1 MSNLSQSHRILF
13 LNTLAFAVCF
23 ACWTLNGVLVT
34 FLVDQEI
41 FNWTVVQI
49 GWLLGIPVLTGSLM
63 RLPMGILTDK
73 YGGRIV
79 YSTLLILASVPLF
92 LLPFAVNFWMFALL
106 SFMFGMVGTS
116 FAVGVAYTSLWYPKE
131 WQGRA
136 LGIFGMGTAGASITP
151 FIAPSMLK
159 YFSESDPVNGWKYL
173 PVIYGGVLLTMG
185 IIFIL
190 FSKTKKIE
198 AKAKTVKELLQPLR
212 EVRVWR
218 FGTYYFLLFGSFVSF
233 SQWLLP
239 NFMNVY
245 HTTLILGGLF
255 TTCFSLPAGVIRAF
269 GGFLSDKF
277 GARKVMYWVLST
289 SVVLSFLLLF
299 PKMNITTSGNGL
311 MAAKAGTVT
320 QVSPS
325 KIVIGERE
333 YLVTPKE
340 VKAEH
345 NPFFPSKK
353 TWQEVVVA
361 ENQKVQKKELIADG
375 ITQIHFEAN
384 MWIYLV
390 LVILI
395 GACWGIGSAAVYK
408 HIPEY
413 FPNQVGVIGGMVGMI
428 GGLGG
433 FIGPIVFGYLL
444 AFTGFWTSSW
454 LFIFTLSITCLIWMH
469 RVIVKMTREKLPEFA
484 QDMDRKET
492 IK

>member
-13 LNTLAFAVCF
+13 LNTLSFSVCF

-34 FLVDQEI
+34 FVVDQGI
-41 FNWTVVQI
+41 FDWSVVQI
-49 GWLLGIPVLTGSLM
+49 GWLLGIPILTGSLM

-73 YGGRIV
+73 FGGKVV
-79 YSTLLILASVPLF
+79 YSTLLLLASIPLF
-92 LLPFAVNFWMFALL
+92 LLPYATNFWMFAFL

-136 LGIFGMGTAGASITP
+136 LGIFGMGSAGASFTP
-151 FIAPSMLK
+151 LLAPIMLR
-159 YFSESDPVNGWKYL
+159 YFSASDPINGWKYL
-173 PVIYGGVLLTMG
+173 PVIYGAALLIMG
-185 IIFIL
+185 FIFII

-198 AKAKTVKELLQPLR
+198 AKSKSIKELLKPLR
-212 EVRVWR
+212 EERVWR
-218 FGTYYFLLFGSFVSF
+218 FGIYYFLLFGSFVSF

-245 HTTLILGGLF
+245 QTTLILGGLF
-255 TTCFSLPAGVIRAF
+255 TTCFSLPAGIIRAF

-277 GARKVMYWVLST
+277 GARKVMYWVLGS
-289 SVVLSFLLLF
+289 SVILSFLLLF
-299 PKMNITTSGNGL
+299 PKMDITTSGNGL
-311 MAAKAGTVT
+311 MASKGGTVT
-320 QVSPS
+320 QVSNTKVVVGEKEYNVRPKDASINHS
-325 KIVIGERE
+325 K
-333 YLVTPKE
+333 
-340 VKAEH
+340 
-345 NPFFPSKK
+345 FFPSKT
-353 TWQEVVVA
+353 TWQEVVV
-361 ENQKVQKKELIADG
+361 EQNQEIKKKDLIATG

-384 MWIYLV
+384 MWVYLI

-444 AFTGFWTSSW
+444 SFTGFWTSSW
-454 LFIFTLSITCLIWMH
+454 LFIFALSLVCLIWMH
-469 RVIVKMTREKLPEFA
+469 HVITKMTKEKLPEIA
-484 QDMDRKET
+484 QDMDRKD
-492 IK
+492 

>member
-454 LFIFTLSITCLIWMH
+454 LFIFALSITCLIWMH

>member
-384 MWIYLV
+384 MWVYLV

-454 LFIFTLSITCLIWMH
+454 LFIFALSITCLIWMH

>member
-1 MSNLSQSHRILF
+1 MASLSQSHRILF

-41 FNWTVVQI
+41 FDWNVVQI

-73 YGGRIV
+73 YGGRVV
-79 YSTLLILASVPLF
+79 YSALLILASIPLF
-92 LLPFAVNFWMFALL
+92 LLPFAANFWMFALL

-151 FIAPSMLK
+151 FVAPSLLK

-173 PVIYGGVLLTMG
+173 PVIYGSVLLFMG

-198 AKAKTVKELLQPLR
+198 AKSKSVRELLQPLK

-245 HTTLILGGLF
+245 HTSLILGGLF
-255 TTCFSLPAGVIRAF
+255 TTCFSLPAGIIRAF

-277 GARKVMYWVLST
+277 GARKVMYWVLSS

-299 PKMNITTSGNGL
+299 PKMDITTSGSGL
-311 MAAKAGTVT
+311 MAGNAGTVT
-320 QVSPS
+320 EVSPS
-325 KIVIGERE
+325 KIVVGERE
-333 YLVTPKE
+333 YRVIPKD
-340 VKAEH
+340 VNAKH
-345 NPFFPSKK
+345 SQFFPSKK
-353 TWQEVVVA
+353 TWQEVVVS

-384 MWIYLV
+384 MWVYLI

-454 LFIFTLSITCLIWMH
+454 LFIFVLSIVCLIWMH
-469 RVIVKMTREKLPEFA
+469 KTIIKIF
-484 QDMDRKET
+484 RKET
-492 IK
+492 PGFTRDIEHIKH

>member
-41 FNWTVVQI
+41 FDWNVVQI
-49 GWLLGIPVLTGSLM
+49 GWLLGIPILTGSLM

-73 YGGRIV
+73 YGGRMV
-79 YSTLLILASVPLF
+79 YSALLVLASIPLF
-92 LLPFAVNFWMFALL
+92 LLPFAANFWMFALL

-136 LGIFGMGTAGASITP
+136 LGMFGMGTAGASITP

-173 PVIYGGVLLTMG
+173 PVIYGVVLLTMG
-185 IIFIL
+185 IVFIL

-198 AKAKTVKELLQPLR
+198 TKAKTVKELLQPLK

-299 PKMNITTSGNGL
+299 PKMNITTSGSGL

-325 KIVIGERE
+325 KIVIGEKE
-333 YLVTPKE
+333 YLLTPE
-340 VKAEH
+340 DANAGH
-345 NPFFPSKK
+345 NAFFPSKK

-384 MWIYLV
+384 MWVYLT

-454 LFIFTLSITCLIWMH
+454 FFIFALSITCLIWMH
-469 RVIVKMTREKLPEFA
+469 RVIVKVTTEKLPEFA
-484 QDMDRKET
+484 QDMDRKDVVQ
-492 IK
+492 

>member
-1 MSNLSQSHRILF
+1 MGSLSQSHRILF

-41 FNWTVVQI
+41 FDWNVVQI

-73 YGGRIV
+73 YGGRVV
-79 YSTLLILASVPLF
+79 YSALLILASIPLF
-92 LLPFAVNFWMFALL
+92 LLPFAANFWMFALL

-116 FAVGVAYTSLWYPKE
+116 FAVGVAYTSLWYPKD

-151 FIAPSMLK
+151 FVAPSLLK

-173 PVIYGGVLLTMG
+173 PVIYGAVLLTMG

-190 FSKTKKIE
+190 FSKTKKVE
-198 AKAKTVKELLQPLR
+198 TKAKTVKELLQPLK

-245 HTTLILGGLF
+245 HTSLILGGLF
-255 TTCFSLPAGVIRAF
+255 TTCFSLPAGIIRAF

-289 SVVLSFLLLF
+289 SIVLSFLLLF

-311 MAAKAGTVT
+311 MAGNAGTVT

-325 KIVIGERE
+325 KVVIGERE
-333 YLVTPKE
+333 YQVNPKD
-340 VKAEH
+340 VNAEH
-345 NPFFPSKK
+345 SQFFPSKK
-353 TWQEVVVA
+353 TWQEVVVS
-361 ENQKVQKKELIADG
+361 ENQKVQKKELIANG

-384 MWIYLV
+384 MWVYLI

-433 FIGPIVFGYLL
+433 FMGPIVFGYLL

-454 LFIFTLSITCLIWMH
+454 LFIFILSIVCLIWMH
-469 RVIVKMTREKLPEFA
+469 KTIINIF
-484 QDMDRKET
+484 RKET
-492 IK
+492 PGFTRDIEQIKDKQ

>member
-1 MSNLSQSHRILF
+1 MSNLSQSHRMLF

-23 ACWTLNGVLVT
+23 GCWTLNGVLVT

-41 FNWTVVQI
+41 FDWNVVQI

-73 YGGRIV
+73 YGGKVV
-79 YSTLLILASVPLF
+79 YSSLLVLASIPLF
-92 LLPFAVNFWMFALL
+92 LLPLATNFWMFAFL

-159 YFSESDPVNGWKYL
+159 HFSESDPINGWKTL
-173 PVIYGGVLLTMG
+173 PIIYGAVLLGMG
-185 IIFIL
+185 LIFIF

-198 AKAKTVKELLQPLR
+198 AKPKSIQQLLQPLK

-218 FGTYYFLLFGSFVSF
+218 FGMYYFLLFGSFVSF

-245 HTTLILGGLF
+245 QTTLILGGLF

-277 GARKVMYWVLST
+277 GARKVMYWVLSS
-289 SVVLSFLLLF
+289 SVILSFLLLF

-311 MAAKAGTVT
+311 MAGKAGTVT
-320 QVSPS
+320 AVSPS
-325 KIVIGERE
+325 KIVIGERVYPISQKNTDE
-333 YLVTPKE
+333 PHSQY
-340 VKAEH
+340 
-345 NPFFPSKK
+345 FPSKK

-361 ENQKVQKKELIADG
+361 ENQVVQKKELIANG
-375 ITQIHFEAN
+375 ITEIHFEAN
-384 MWIYLV
+384 MWVYLV
-390 LVILI
+390 LVILL
-395 GACWGIGSAAVYK
+395 GSCWGIGSAAVYK

-413 FPNQVGVIGGMVGMI
+413 FPTQVGVIGGMVGMI

-454 LFIFTLSITCLIWMH
+454 IFIFVLSLGCLIWMH
-469 RVIVKMTREKLPEFA
+469 RVIVKVTAEKLPEIA
-484 QDMDRKET
+484 HDMDRKD
-492 IK
+492 

>member
-1 MSNLSQSHRILF
+1 MSDLGKSHRILF
-13 LNTLAFAVCF
+13 LNTLAFTICF

-41 FNWTVVQI
+41 FKWSVVQI
-49 GWLLGIPVLTGSLM
+49 GWLLGIPILTGSLM
-63 RLPMGILTDK
+63 RLPMGLLTDK
-73 YGGRIV
+73 YGGRNV
-79 YSTLLILASVPLF
+79 FSALLILASIPLF
-92 LLPFAVNFWMFALL
+92 LLSLASNFWMFALL

-151 FIAPSMLK
+151 FLAPSMLT
-159 YFSESDPVNGWKYL
+159 YFSRLDPVNGWKYL
-173 PVIYGGVLLTMG
+173 PVIYGSVLLFMG
-185 IIFIL
+185 IIFII
-190 FSKTKKIE
+190 FSKTKKVE
-198 AKAKTVKELLQPLR
+198 SKPKTVKELMQPLK

-218 FGTYYFLLFGSFVSF
+218 FGAYYFLLFGSFVSF

-245 HTTLILGGLF
+245 QTTLILGGLF
-255 TTCFSLPAGVIRAF
+255 TTFFSLPAGIIRAF
-269 GGFLSDKF
+269 GGYLSDKF
-277 GARKVMYWVLST
+277 GARRVMYWVLTS

-311 MAAKAGTVT
+311 MAGNAGTVT

-325 KIVIGERE
+325 KVVVGERE
-333 YLVTPKE
+333 YVVNPKDPNA
-340 VKAEH
+340 KPD
-345 NPFFPSKK
+345 PFFPSKK

-361 ENQKVQKKELIADG
+361 ENQQVQKKELLANG

-384 MWIYLV
+384 MWVYLI

-454 LFIFTLSITCLIWMH
+454 LFIFILSCVCLIWMS
-469 RVIVKMTREKLPEFA
+469 RVISKMTKEKLPEFA
-484 QDMDRKET
+484 QDMDRRVEVP
-492 IK
+492 